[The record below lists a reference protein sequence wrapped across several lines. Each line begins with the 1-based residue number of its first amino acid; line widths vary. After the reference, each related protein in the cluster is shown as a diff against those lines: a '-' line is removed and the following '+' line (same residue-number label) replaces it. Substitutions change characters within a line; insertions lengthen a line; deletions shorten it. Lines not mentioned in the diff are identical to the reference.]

1 MNGNY
6 VTLSLETYDEL
17 REKANKFDELKEKL
31 ERCRNVNLDDEKLG
45 NDIEKTLKDL
55 IDGLNQFVEDMNKN
69 YEENQEVE
77 SCQEKK

>member
-17 REKANKFDELKEKL
+17 REKANKFDELK
-31 ERCRNVNLDDEKLG
+31 EKLG

>member
-1 MNGNY
+1 MNENY

-17 REKANKFDELKEKL
+17 REKANKFDELK
-31 ERCRNVNLDDEKLG
+31 EKLG

>member
-17 REKANKFDELKEKL
+17 REKANKFDELKE
-31 ERCRNVNLDDEKLG
+31 
-45 NDIEKTLKDL
+45 TLKDL

>member
-6 VTLSLETYDEL
+6 VTLSLETYGEL
-17 REKANKFDELKEKL
+17 REKANKFDELK
-31 ERCRNVNLDDEKLG
+31 EKLG

>member
-6 VTLSLETYDEL
+6 VTLSLETY
-17 REKANKFDELKEKL
+17 
-31 ERCRNVNLDDEKLG
+31 
-45 NDIEKTLKDL
+45 DIEKTLKDL